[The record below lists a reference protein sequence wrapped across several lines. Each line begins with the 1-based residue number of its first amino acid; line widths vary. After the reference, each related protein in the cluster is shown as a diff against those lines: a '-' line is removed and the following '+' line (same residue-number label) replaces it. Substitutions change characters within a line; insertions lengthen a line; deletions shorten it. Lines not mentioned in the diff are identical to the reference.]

1 MLKVGMGYDVHR
13 LARGRKLFLGGV
25 EIPHDKGLVGHS
37 DGDVLVHAVI
47 DAIFGACNLGDI
59 GTHFPDTDP
68 RYEGVS
74 GGDLLAETRGIVERR
89 GRIEHIDST
98 VVAEAPRLADHI
110 PAMKESIAD
119 ALGIRP
125 EDVSIKAKTA
135 EGIGEVGRGEAVEAY
150 AIAMVDL

>member
-1 MLKVGMGYDVHR
+1 MLKVGMGYDIHR
-13 LARGRKLFLGGV
+13 LAGDRKLFLGCV
-25 EIPHDKGLVGHS
+25 EIPNEKGLKGHS

-68 RYEGVS
+68 EFKGIS
-74 GGDLLAETRGIVERR
+74 GAALLERTRKIVEER

-110 PAMKESIAD
+110 PAMKEQVAE

-125 EDVSIKAKTA
+125 QNVSIKAKTA
-135 EGIGEVGRGEAVEAY
+135 EGLGSVGEGLAIEAY
-150 AIAMVDL
+150 AIAMVDV